1 MFRFSI
7 SSGSRQEAQEAPRVT
22 CGLAL
27 VAAMFLFAFPLPRV
41 LASEITLDIYPGN
54 DRSAGP
60 PIQMTYQAEVFEGGL
75 ALRDVEAF
83 DEGAIERFLQKFLEA
98 SRSGSLDDVLV
109 FWHPDHRQTTW
120 TRLEGRF
127 DINQRIHKSALQ
139 TRLHTKLFY
148 GPYRLLA
155 VQHELEDGTDLV
167 SVYPV
172 IEVEGAYFL
181 TDDLA
186 EDGLFQLIYFM
197 FHDGIGLDPAFQTIN
212 H

>member
-1 MFRFSI
+1 MLRLSI
-7 SSGSRQEAQEAPRVT
+7 NAGLSQGNQQIRLGSG
-22 CGLAL
+22 LL
-27 VAAMFLFAFPLPRV
+27 VAAFLAALPFRV
-41 LASEITLDIYPGN
+41 WASEITIDIYPGN

-83 DEGAIERFLQKFLEA
+83 AEGTIERFLQDFLEA
-98 SRSGSLDDVLV
+98 SRSGTLDGVLT
-109 FWHPDHRQTTW
+109 FWHPGHRQATRA
-120 TRLEGRF
+120 RLEGRF
-127 DINQRIHKSALQ
+127 EGNQRIHQSAVQ

-148 GPYRLLA
+148 GRYRLLA
-155 VQHELEDGTDLV
+155 VQHKFEDGSDLV

-172 IEVEGAYFL
+172 IEMEETYFL
-181 TDDLA
+181 TDDLS

>member
-1 MFRFSI
+1 MARLSI
-7 SSGSRQEAQEAPRVT
+7 SNGAERGNLRVARGSVF
-22 CGLAL
+22 
-27 VAAMFLFAFPLPRV
+27 VAAVFLLAIPFQAW
-41 LASEITLDIYPGN
+41 ASEITLDIFPGN
-54 DRSAGP
+54 DPSVGP
-60 PIQMTYQAEVFEGGL
+60 PIKVTYQAEVFDGGL

-83 DEGAIERFLQKFLEA
+83 DEGTIERFLQEFLEA
-98 SRSGSLDDVLV
+98 SRSGSLDDVLG
-109 FWHPDHRQTTW
+109 FWHPDHRQATRM
-120 TRLEGRF
+120 RLEGRF
-127 DINQRIHKSALQ
+127 EGNQRIHKSAVQ
-139 TRLHTKLFY
+139 TGLHTKLFY

-155 VQHELEDGTDLV
+155 VRHDFEDGSDLV

-172 IEVEGAYFL
+172 IEVEGAYYL